1 MKNMLSM
8 NPSSSNPAR
17 PSELTKYFKGGGTWW
32 RRKYYFNIKSA
43 KQIPFRVPPPPRC
56 QKMLQ
61 HPAELQ
67 RRATWGGQRS
77 KQTKYQYWNSHMH
90 TKKPKQTCGEL
101 NGLCLTCFV
110 TAAVQCVWF
119 APPCSPCAH
128 QASCTS
134 STAHVQRG
142 FTSKRCASLNILLPT
157 WKIAAKESMIRIH
170 HILCVKLREAR
181 R

>member
-1 MKNMLSM
+1 
-8 NPSSSNPAR
+8 
-17 PSELTKYFKGGGTWW
+17 
-32 RRKYYFNIKSA
+32 
-43 KQIPFRVPPPPRC
+43 
-56 QKMLQ
+56 MLQ

-181 R
+181 RYNNKIKITEDRLKCTEEKWPWPCLNWAQTDPTHRNTEDQFKELWVLLQETNTWKN